1 MSCVRSRPSWV
12 GHRLAPGYAAG
23 SDKGDQTSMGE
34 RDGTGPVRRIVL
46 TSDLG
51 FSGAGPLTRGT
62 EADLEIVR

>member
-1 MSCVRSRPSWV
+1 
-12 GHRLAPGYAAG
+12 LAPGYAAG